1 MGNLPLMQFQKVSPL
16 VSALAQQK
24 NRAGRL
30 ICRSIVYRMLSRQI
44 ISHPIA
50 ADSVGLRLYCLQI
63 LGDFVVVL
71 LLFLLEEKKKK
82 VVR

>member
-1 MGNLPLMQFQKVSPL
+1 MGNLPLMKFHKVSPL

-44 ISHPIA
+44 SLILLLP
-50 ADSVGLRLYCLQI
+50 DSVGLRLYCLQI

-71 LLFLLEEKKKK
+71 LLFLLKEKKKK
-82 VVR
+82 RW